1 MQLRIVVIDTFYL
14 DFINSLRTI
23 SYAKPISYHH
33 ELMDVLSHEFGT
45 GMAYARNLRKE
56 GWEVVDIVANHHG
69 LQHKWAHEFGASG
82 TLEQILLAQIEY
94 YKPDV
99 LFFQDLS
106 FLSAATLHQLRQK
119 YLLAGQCSCPMPP
132 RENVAAF
139 HILFTSFPHYV
150 DQFKSLGVHAE
161 YLPLAF
167 DSQILDIVH
176 KVENER
182 DIDIAFVGGI
192 GRDLHWQAGTEL
204 MEKVATEFG
213 PDHFVWYGYGFERIS
228 PTSAL
233 GQCYHGQAWGLDMY
247 RIYLRSKI
255 VVNRHGEV
263 AQNYANNMRMF
274 EATGCGALLVT
285 EQSQNIWDL
294 FSARECATYL
304 THNECIQQLHY
315 YLDNPEKRR
324 EIAFQGQMKTLSDH
338 TYASRIHTIS
348 EVLVREV
355 LCQQN

>member
-1 MQLRIVVIDTFYL
+1 VVDTFYL

-23 SYAKPISYHH
+23 SYARPISYHH

-69 LQHKWAHEFGASG
+69 LQHKWAHEFGAAG
-82 TLEQILLAQIEY
+82 TLEEILLAQIEY

-106 FLSAATLHQLRQK
+106 FLPAVTLHQLRQK

-132 RENVAAF
+132 RDNVAAF

-192 GRDLHWQAGTEL
+192 GRDLHWQAGTDL
-204 MEKVATEFG
+204 MEKVAAEFG
-213 PDHFVWYGYGFERIS
+213 PEHFVWYGYGFERIS

-233 GQCYHGQAWGLDMY
+233 GKCYHGQAWGLDMY
-247 RIYLRSKI
+247 RIYLRSKA

-294 FSARECATYL
+294 FSARECVTYL
-304 THNECIQQLHY
+304 THNECIHQLHY

-324 EIAFQGQMKTLSDH
+324 EIAFQGQMKTLADH
-338 TYASRIHTIS
+338 TYASRIQKIS